1 MQKLESR
8 VRQISLVDGNVQ
20 SSSDLIS
27 ITIPSSPL
35 APQAPKGS
43 LYILVEPDT
52 LVSHSRQACLL
63 ALRTIQRAFYDE
75 TTSSITAAMRRAI
88 ASANKVVYEENIPQP
103 AGQRATVGL
112 TMAVIKDVDLYV
124 AQVQPA
130 QAYVLSQG
138 ALRAFP
144 AHPSWDPAHVSVA
157 PFNRAGALGASL
169 FIEPEFYRCTM
180 RAGETL
186 ILTSS
191 GFSPLLTRSETN
203 QILRWRD
210 PEASGERLL
219 QIAAQ
224 HQLLDAYALVVSLEA
239 QRVAAIQ
246 AEASAPATAPQ
257 AAPFWAGWLKRW
269 RPVADSAPPVA
280 PVPPRPDPL
289 TTLPPPSP
297 YSTNPIAR
305 PAPLD
310 IGEDLGTR
318 YARTQQERSRENPDS
333 ELPPSTFL
341 GEEGYF
347 STSRRIDLG
356 DGPELAATARPYRTR
371 YEKRPFVDLSWKER
385 LLLPFRLLWLALDEA
400 MRARRV
406 RPLNTPPAILRGQ
419 GLSYR
424 RNQINIPWIMLMA
437 MSLLIVILILYGINL
452 TRQND
457 QELAL
462 EYITAA
468 ETRLATVREAT
479 SETVAL
485 DALELARQAIDEV
498 RASSVVTDTNP
509 TLWLRYQEIQRE
521 YERALAAVQ
530 RVTFLDSPTILSTHP
545 IPDGSFMGLVVPPS
559 STTITD
565 PYQLEIMNYIYTLD
579 AERANTPLY
588 RIPRDGGPP
597 ETYLQPSTQIGETI
611 VGPMRAALWRIDQV
625 VAVDQAPEGFGYYFR
640 NRDQWNYS
648 KLGGSEIWQVR
659 DQLRIAEYD
668 GNLYVWGAV
677 PNEVLKFNSGSYGD
691 TPEYWLD
698 PASLADVDLSN
709 VVDMAVDGAIYL
721 LRNNGGVLVFSQG
734 RLVNEIK
741 PEAITPPIT
750 DATRLFITN
759 DGFGG
764 GAIFMV
770 EPVNGRIIQ
779 MDKVTGRIIQQM
791 RMRTDSDYQLNQLSD
806 IVVVA
811 NGPRT
816 LIYMVNGNQI
826 LRADLP
832 APPRPFREETSTPT
846 PVVQP

>member
-1 MQKLESR
+1 MIQKFESR
-8 VRQISLVDGNVQ
+8 LRQISLIDGVAQ

-27 ITIPSSPL
+27 VTIPKSPL
-35 APQAPKGS
+35 APEAPKGS
-43 LYILVEPDT
+43 LYLLTEPDILVPQ
-52 LVSHSRQACLL
+52 SRQACLL
-63 ALRTIQRAFYDE
+63 AARTLQRAFYDE
-75 TTSSITAAMRRAI
+75 STSSIIAAMRRAV
-88 ASANKVVYEENIPQP
+88 ATANKLVYEENISQP
-103 AGQRATVGL
+103 AGQRAMVGF
-112 TMAVIKDVDLYV
+112 TMAVLKDADLYI

-138 ALRAFP
+138 TLRAFP

-169 FIEPEFYRCTM
+169 FIEPEFYRCTL

-210 PEASGERLL
+210 PDASGERLL

-224 HQLLDAYALVVSLEA
+224 HQLVDAYALVISLEA
-239 QRVAAIQ
+239 RRQESLQQETSTGTQQPRVPVFWGGWLARWRQ
-246 AEASAPATAPQ
+246 NDN
-257 AAPFWAGWLKRW
+257 AAP
-269 RPVADSAPPVA
+269 PQVA
-280 PVPPRPDPL
+280 PRPDPL

-305 PAPLD
+305 PVPLD

-318 YARTQQERSRENPDS
+318 YARMQQEQPPTDPDAA
-333 ELPPSTFL
+333 LPPSTFL
-341 GEEGYF
+341 GEESYI

-371 YEKRPFVDLSWKER
+371 YEKRPFVDLSWQER
-385 LLLPFRLLWLALDEA
+385 LLLPFRLLWLAIDDA
-400 MRARRV
+400 IRARRV
-406 RPLNTPPAILRGQ
+406 RPLNAPPPMLRGQ

-424 RNQINIPWIMLMA
+424 RNQINIPWLMLLA
-437 MSLLIVILILYGINL
+437 MSLVIVILILYGINL

-457 QELAL
+457 QQLAL

-468 ETRLATVREAT
+468 EGRLAAVREAT
-479 SETVAL
+479 SETNAL
-485 DALELARQAIDEV
+485 NSLELARQAINEV
-498 RASSVVTDTNP
+498 RASAVVTDTNP

-530 RVTFLDSPTILSTHP
+530 RVTFFEEPILLSSHP
-545 IPDGSFMGLVVPPS
+545 MTDGAFAGLIVPPT

-565 PYQLEIMNYIYTLD
+565 PYQLEVMSYIYTLD

-597 ETYLQPSTQIGETI
+597 EPYLSPSTQIGEAI
-611 VGPMRAALWRIDQV
+611 VGPIRAALWRIDQV

-659 DQLRIAEYD
+659 ENLRIREYD

-677 PNEVLKFNSGSYGD
+677 PNEVLKFNSGRYGD

-698 PASLADVDLSN
+698 PTSLADVDLSN
-709 VVDMAVDGAIYL
+709 VVDLSVDGAIYL
-721 LRNNGGVLVFSQG
+721 LKSNGGVLVFSQG

-741 PEAITPPIT
+741 PQPLTPPIS
-750 DATRLFITN
+750 DVTRFYLTN

-764 GAIFMV
+764 GSIFLL

-779 MDKVTGRIIQQM
+779 MDMVTGSIIQQI
-791 RMRTDSDYQLNQLSD
+791 RLHPDQGYQLDQLSD
-806 IVVVA
+806 IVVVSS
-811 NGPRT
+811 GSRT
-816 LIYMVNGNQI
+816 LVYMVNGAQI

-832 APPRPFREETSTPT
+832 APPRPFQEESSTP
-846 PVVQP
+846 

>member
-8 VRQISLVDGNVQ
+8 VRQIGMIDGVVE
-20 SSSDLIS
+20 SKSDLIS
-27 ITIPSSPL
+27 ITVPSSPL
-35 APQAPKGS
+35 TPEAHKGS
-43 LYILVEPDT
+43 LYILTEPDT
-52 LVSHSRQACLL
+52 LVPHSRQACLL
-63 ALRTIQRAFYDE
+63 AARTLQRAFYDE
-75 TTSSITAAMRRAI
+75 STSSITAAMRRAI
-88 ASANKVVYEENIPQP
+88 AAANHALYQENIPQP

-112 TMAVIKDVDLYV
+112 SIAVLKDGELYV

-138 ALRAFP
+138 VLRAFP

-157 PFNRAGALGASL
+157 PFSRAGALGASL
-169 FIEPEFYRCTM
+169 FIEPEFYRCTL

-186 ILTSS
+186 ILCSS
-191 GFSPLLTRSETN
+191 SFSPLLTRQETN

-210 PEASGERLL
+210 PDASGERLL
-219 QIAAQ
+219 QIANE
-224 HQLLDAYALVVSLEA
+224 HGLVDAYALVASLEV
-239 QRVAAIQ
+239 RRAASIQ
-246 AEASAPATAPQ
+246 QETSAPAVPPRPAPLWSGWLARWRPAPQ
-257 AAPFWAGWLKRW
+257 ATP
-269 RPVADSAPPVA
+269 PPVA
-280 PVPPRPDPL
+280 PRPDPL

-318 YARTQQERSRENPDS
+318 YARAKQEREISEP

-341 GEEGYF
+341 GEENYF

-356 DGPELAATARPYRTR
+356 DGPELEATARPYRTR
-371 YEKRPFVDLSWKER
+371 YEKRPFVDLTWKER
-385 LLLPFRLLWLALDEA
+385 FLLPFRMLWLALDEA
-400 MRARRV
+400 IRARRV
-406 RPLNTPPAILRGQ
+406 RPLNTPPAIMRGQ

-424 RNQINIPWIMLMA
+424 RNQINIPWLMLLG
-437 MSLLIVILILYGINL
+437 MSLLIVILILYGMNL
-452 TRQND
+452 TREND
-457 QELAL
+457 QQLAL
-462 EYITAA
+462 EYISAA
-468 ETRLATVREAT
+468 ETRLASVREAT
-479 SETVAL
+479 NETLAL
-485 DALELARQAIDEV
+485 ESLELARQAIDEV
-498 RASSVVTDTNP
+498 RASAVVTDTNP

-530 RVTFLDSPTILSTHP
+530 RVTFIDSPTLISTHP
-545 IPDGSFMGLVVPPS
+545 SAEGSFEGLVVPPTT
-559 STTITD
+559 TTITD
-565 PYQLEIMNYIYTLD
+565 PYQLEVMRYIYTLD

-597 ETYLQPSTQIGETI
+597 EPYLNPGTQIGETI
-611 VGPMRAALWRIDQV
+611 VGPMRSALWRIDQV

-659 DQLRIAEYD
+659 DHLRIAEYD

-709 VVDMAVDGAIYL
+709 VVDMTVDGAIYL
-721 LRNNGGVLVFSQG
+721 LNSNGGVLVFSQG
-734 RLVNEIK
+734 RLVSEIK
-741 PEAITPPIT
+741 PETITPVISGV
-750 DATRLFITN
+750 TRFFVTN

-764 GAIFMV
+764 GSIFLV
-770 EPVNGRIIQ
+770 EPINARIIQ
-779 MDKVTGRIIQQM
+779 IDKLTGKIIQQI
-791 RMRTDSDYQLNQLSD
+791 RMRTDSEYQLNQLSD
-806 IVVVA
+806 MVVVS

-816 LIYMVNGNQI
+816 LIYMLNGRYI
-826 LRADLP
+826 LRAELP
-832 APPRPFREETSTPT
+832 APPRTFREESATPT
-846 PVVQP
+846 PAVQP